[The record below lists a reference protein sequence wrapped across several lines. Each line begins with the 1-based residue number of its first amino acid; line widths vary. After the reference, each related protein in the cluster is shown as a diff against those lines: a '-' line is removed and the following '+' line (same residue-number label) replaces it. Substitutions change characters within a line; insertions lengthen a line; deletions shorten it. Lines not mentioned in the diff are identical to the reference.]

1 MIYIVL
7 AVVAVILLVFFNPT
21 ANRIRKIN
29 KLINKDRSVCDFII
43 ELEGWD
49 VTPIAPIGMGLRMV
63 ITNSQ
68 LIKELY
74 ITYKDRY
81 PANDEIKYLYKELTK
96 EDSVVTKAHKANMP
110 VDKYIQRCGF

>member
-1 MIYIVL
+1 MVYVIL
-7 AVVAVILLVFFNPT
+7 AVAVVILLFLFNPT

-43 ELEGWD
+43 ELKGWD

-81 PANDEIKYLYKELTK
+81 PTNEEIKYLYNELTK
-96 EDSVVTKAHKANMP
+96 ETSVVTKAHKANMP
-110 VDKYIQRCGF
+110 VDKYIQRYGF